1 MMLPETTQANSSFT
15 DTRPFITSRSQWGGV
30 SVHYSAAAC
39 DPYRGAV
46 SKWFASSSE
55 ETPEPEGTGDTPL
68 EDAARSEREYVRQR
82 LREELQREPT
92 EEEVDQWLRRHTE
105 GY

>member
-1 MMLPETTQANSSFT
+1 MLAETTQDHSSFT
-15 DTRPFITSRSQWGGV
+15 AYRLFIPDHSQLKDLRDHFAV
-30 SVHYSAAAC
+30 REIV
-39 DPYRGAV
+39 RGAV
-46 SKWFASSSE
+46 IKRSATSSAGE
-55 ETPEPEGTGDTPL
+55 MPEPEDTETPL

-92 EEEVDQWLRRHTE
+92 EEELDEWLRRHTE

>member
-1 MMLPETTQANSSFT
+1 MLTETTRGHSSFT
-15 DTRPFITSRSQWGGV
+15 AHGLFIPGHSQLKDLPDHFAV
-30 SVHYSAAAC
+30 REIFH
-39 DPYRGAV
+39 GAV
-46 SKWFASSSE
+46 TKRAASSAG
-55 ETPEPEGTGDTPL
+55 ETPEPEDTETPL

-92 EEEVDQWLRRHTE
+92 EEELDEWLRRHTE